1 MDTRIERIS
10 CFIGGGFAT
19 AMKRHEHVLGVFVGG
34 TERVLG
40 KTPLGDPWRSF
51 ALCRTCWRAWKFCH
65 SRQDPIATNMAPAQ
79 LREVQTVDKTRGRPC
94 FIAMACDLAAT
105 IPSGAKIPAQDQ
117 LRQ

>member
-51 ALCRTCWRAWKFCH
+51 RSLSH
-65 SRQDPIATNMAPAQ
+65 M
-79 LREVQTVDKTRGRPC
+79 
-94 FIAMACDLAAT
+94 LARME
-105 IPSGAKIPAQDQ
+105 ILP
-117 LRQ
+117 